1 MKLLFSCAL
10 LCGLFL
16 TACTRNFLGK
26 GKYIFKVTA
35 PEGYKALPIQIDIVD
50 SKGNPVVIKGDDLKG
65 SYNSDSSEFTSEPVE
80 VGERIKASAFASAK
94 TSVSDRDKTAI
105 LKLQKT
111 ATLKLQLLRGKKVVR
126 EAEFTGTRF
135 LSHSISMPYIAGQ
148 K

>member
-50 SKGNPVVIKGDDLKG
+50 SKGNPVVIKGEDLKG

-80 VGERIKASAFASAK
+80 VSERIKASAFASAK
-94 TSVSDRDKTAI
+94 TSGSDRD
-105 LKLQKT
+105 KT